1 MSDIA
6 EKKALAEVERTLIQ
20 EFPDTAH
27 SVITSAVQQALSR
40 FTESR
45 IRDYVPLFV
54 EKHARRTLA
63 ETADLAE
70 TA

>member
-6 EKKALAEVERTLIQ
+6 EKKALAEVERTLTQ
-20 EFPDTAH
+20 EFPDIAQ

-63 ETADLAE
+63 EAADLAE
-70 TA
+70 SA